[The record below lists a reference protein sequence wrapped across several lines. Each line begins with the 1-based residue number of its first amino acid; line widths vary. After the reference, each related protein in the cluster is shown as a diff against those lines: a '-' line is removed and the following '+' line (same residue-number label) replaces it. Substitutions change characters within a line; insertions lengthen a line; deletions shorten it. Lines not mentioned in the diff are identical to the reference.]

1 MEVRVCLRLVVAVEV
16 LLATLL
22 FAASATAQP
31 KAPVVAAHLNGAI
44 DPVSAGYLHRVIGT
58 ARAEQ
63 AALLLITIDTPGG
76 LDSSMREMVQDLL
89 ASGIPSVVFV
99 WPAGARDAS
108 AGVFIT
114 QAADVVAMA
123 PGTNIGAAHP
133 VGGGGET
140 IPGDLGD
147 KITNDAA
154 AYIAALTSQH
164 GRNDAWAREAV
175 RSSASLDAQRAV
187 DQHVADVLAP
197 DLPTLL
203 DTLDG
208 RVVHT
213 AVGDAAIRTA
223 GAPLEVVDMQP
234 VELALQTVFDPNIA
248 YLLLTIGFF
257 ALLLELFHPGALVP
271 GVTGVICLVLAF
283 AASAVLPM
291 NWGGALLI
299 LLGAVLF
306 ILDIKAATHG
316 ALTLAG
322 LVAFVVGSLLL
333 YSPPGP
339 RSPTLPEVSVATPLL
354 VAITAFV
361 ALVSLV
367 IVVTTVRLATRPAPA
382 SKDRLV
388 GAAGVAESDLNPDG
402 TVRVA
407 GQLWSAHASAATV
420 GEGEHVRVVARR
432 GLTLE
437 VETATVNGALLPGRD
452 ERGSHTDGQPDRR
465 HDQQREVRPHD
476 EFS

>member
-1 MEVRVCLRLVVAVEV
+1 MEMRFCLRLLVGVGA

-22 FAASATAQP
+22 SAASASTEP
-31 KAPVVAAHLNGAI
+31 TAPVVVAHLNGAI
-44 DPVSAGYLHRVIGT
+44 DPVSAGYLHHVIGT
-58 ARAEQ
+58 AQAEQ
-63 AALLLITIDTPGG
+63 AALLVITVDTPGG

-89 ASGIPSVVFV
+89 ASGVPSVAFV
-99 WPAGARDAS
+99 WPSGARDAS

-140 IPGDLGD
+140 ISGDLGD

-164 GRNDAWAREAV
+164 GRNDAWTQEAV
-175 RSSASLDAQRAV
+175 RSSASLDAQDAF
-187 DQHVADVLAP
+187 DQHVADVLAT

-208 RVVHT
+208 RIVHT
-213 AVGDAAIRTA
+213 AAGDVTIHTA
-223 GAPLEVVDMQP
+223 GAPLEFIDMQP

-257 ALLLELFHPGALVP
+257 ALLIELFHPGALVP

-299 LLGAVLF
+299 LLAGVLF

-322 LVAFVVGSLLL
+322 LVAFVVGTLLL

-339 RSPTLPEVSVATPLL
+339 RSPTLPDVSVATPLL
-354 VAITAFV
+354 VAITALV
-361 ALVSLV
+361 ALFSLV
-367 IVVTTVRLATRPAPA
+367 TVVTTVRLARRPALT

-388 GAAGVAESDLNPDG
+388 GAAGIAESDLSPDG

-407 GQLWSAHASAATV
+407 GQLWSAHASGATV
-420 GEGEHVRVVARR
+420 GEGERVRVVARR

-437 VETATVNGALLPGRD
+437 VEIPT
-452 ERGSHTDGQPDRR
+452 S
-465 HDQQREVRPHD
+465 
-476 EFS
+476 

>member
-1 MEVRVCLRLVVAVEV
+1 MRPGSSATRELQCDSHVDPIPASPALNHVDTRFCLRLLVGVGA

-22 FAASATAQP
+22 SAASASAEPT
-31 KAPVVAAHLNGAI
+31 APVVVGHLTGAI

-58 ARAEQ
+58 AHDERAS
-63 AALLLITIDTPGG
+63 LLVLTIDTPGG

-89 ASGIPSVVFV
+89 ASGIPSVVYV
-99 WPAGARDAS
+99 WPSGARDAS

-140 IPGDLGD
+140 ISGDLGD

-154 AYIAALTSQH
+154 AYIVALTSQH
-164 GRNDAWAREAV
+164 GRNDAWAQEAV
-175 RSSASLDAQRAV
+175 RSSASLDAQHAL
-187 DQHVADVLAP
+187 DQHVADVLAA

-203 DTLDG
+203 DTLNG
-208 RVVHT
+208 RIVHT
-213 AVGDAAIRTA
+213 TVGEVTIHTA
-223 GAPLEVVDMQP
+223 GAPLEFIDMQP

-257 ALLLELFHPGALVP
+257 SLLIELFHPGALVP

-299 LLGAVLF
+299 LLAGVLF

-322 LVAFVVGSLLL
+322 LVAFVVGTLLL

-339 RSPTLPEVSVATPLL
+339 RSPTLPDVSVATPLL
-354 VAITAFV
+354 VAITT
-361 ALVSLV
+361 LVTLFSLV
-367 IVVTTVRLATRPAPA
+367 AVVTTVRLARRPALT

-388 GAAGVAESDLNPDG
+388 GAAGIAESDLNPDG
-402 TVRVA
+402 TVLVA
-407 GQLWSAHASAATV
+407 GQLWSAHASGASV
-420 GEGEHVRVVARR
+420 GEGERVRVVARR
-432 GLTLE
+432 SLTLE
-437 VETATVNGALLPGRD
+437 VEIPA
-452 ERGSHTDGQPDRR
+452 S
-465 HDQQREVRPHD
+465 
-476 EFS
+476 